1 MTKTNLQKICHS
13 FFNLPKFQQNKI
25 CGYLKRAT
33 TFTRAVFWSFSDQFS
48 RIALRLVV
56 TAFLARLV
64 IPEAF
69 GLVAM
74 ANIFVGFLG
83 IFKNFGLSAALIYK
97 QDIDKKDLD
106 TVFWFTVFISIIL
119 SLIIIFSAG
128 PIADFYHNQKIIP
141 IVRVLAVLFF
151 IGALATVPDTLI
163 RKVLNFKAYFLR
175 NISNIIISGLIAI
188 YLAYRG
194 WGVWALIVQQFISQT
209 YHIIVS
215 FKLVAWRPGFHF
227 KWERLKPFLS
237 YSWPLFGLNM
247 VNYFSRNV
255 DTLVIG
261 RFLGAGNVGYYNKA
275 YSLMRL
281 PVNNISSSVSRVLF
295 PDLSYSQNNRELVW
309 KKYLRLMSVTAFVTF
324 PLMAIMYLLADDIIL
339 LLYGPKWGPSI
350 PLFKALCILGAFQTL
365 TYTGTIFQ
373 SIGKTKIIFYLNIF
387 LKLFIVIGILVG
399 FYLGG
404 LMGVIWG
411 LTLTSI
417 LGLVIN
423 KYFLAK
429 TFNHSL
435 LEIVKSISKEFFS
448 TALFVIMAGG
458 LIHYFPSL
466 KILIVILALG
476 IYILFSMKLKSEGF
490 IFVQEKLGSI
500 IQNFKKS
507 Q

>member
-1 MTKTNLQKICHS
+1 MNKKT
-13 FFNLPKFQQNKI
+13 
-25 CGYLKRAT
+25 T
-33 TFTRAVFWSFSDQFS
+33 TFTRAVFWSFSEQFS

-56 TAFLARLV
+56 TAFLARL
-64 IPEAF
+64 ILPEAF

-106 TVFWFTVFISIIL
+106 TVFWFTVFLSIIL
-119 SLIIIFSAG
+119 SLIIFFSAG
-128 PIADFYHNQKIIP
+128 PIADFYKNPEIIP
-141 IVRVLAVLFF
+141 IVRVLAILFF
-151 IGALATVPDTLI
+151 IGALATIPDTLI

-175 NISNIIISGLIAI
+175 NISNIILSGLVAI
-188 YLAYRG
+188 FLAYRG

-215 FKLVAWRPGFHF
+215 FKLVSWRPSLHF

-237 YSWPLFGLNM
+237 YSWPLFGLNI
-247 VNYFSRNV
+247 VNYFSKNV

-261 RFLGAGNVGYYNKA
+261 RFLGAGTVGYYNKA
-275 YSLMRL
+275 YSLMSL

-309 KKYLRLMSVTAFVTF
+309 KKYLRLLSVTAFVTF
-324 PLMAIMYLLADDIIL
+324 PLMATMYLLADDLIL
-339 LLYGPKWGPSI
+339 LLYGPKWEPSI
-350 PLFKALCILGAFQTL
+350 PLFKALCVLGAFQTL

-387 LKLFIVIGILVG
+387 LKLFIVIGILAG

-417 LGLVIN
+417 IGLIIN
-423 KYFLAK
+423 KYFLAR
-429 TFNHSL
+429 TFNHSIS
-435 LEIVKSISKEFFS
+435 EIVGSIYKEIIS
-448 TALFVIMAGG
+448 TFLYIITAKW
-458 LIHYFPSL
+458 LITSFPSL
-466 KILIVILALG
+466 KLLIVIFAFA
-476 IYILFSMKLKSEGF
+476 IYILISLKIKSEGF
-490 IFVQEKLGSI
+490 IFVREKILAFIHKIPSK
-500 IQNFKKS
+500 NPSETK
-507 Q
+507 